1 MFTVSQY
8 FVGFSN
14 YILIILINE
23 RTQIDIKY
31 AKCVFKLNVKEHDN
45 GSSSSTKKVMK
56 KWVGL

>member
-23 RTQIDIKY
+23 RKQIDIKY
-31 AKCVFKLNVKEHDN
+31 AKCVFKLNVNEHDN
-45 GSSSSTKKVMK
+45 EAVVQQKK
-56 KWVGL
+56 L